1 MTLSPVERAAQTRR
15 PMLSEPEIAELSQRY
30 GTPLRRNYSIA
41 ADDYMRSYRFNPEA
55 DRRAEVVF
63 AIRDPQNRII
73 THAKRNYPAQIYRLP
88 SGGVNWD
95 EPIEEALL
103 REIDEETGLD
113 VCIERFI
120 GLITYHFFYQ
130 GEMATFASYLF
141 LLRADFSQ
149 PLQPRDNEIS
159 EFRTLLPSQL
169 IELGNDLRNLLGNR
183 RVWGQWRALAID
195 LLQEHLAAQEAT
207 S

>member
-55 DRRAEVVF
+55 NRRRAEVVF

-103 REIDEETGLD
+103 AR
-113 VCIERFI
+113 
-120 GLITYHFFYQ
+120 
-130 GEMATFASYLF
+130 
-141 LLRADFSQ
+141 
-149 PLQPRDNEIS
+149 
-159 EFRTLLPSQL
+159 
-169 IELGNDLRNLLGNR
+169 
-183 RVWGQWRALAID
+183 
-195 LLQEHLAAQEAT
+195 
-207 S
+207 